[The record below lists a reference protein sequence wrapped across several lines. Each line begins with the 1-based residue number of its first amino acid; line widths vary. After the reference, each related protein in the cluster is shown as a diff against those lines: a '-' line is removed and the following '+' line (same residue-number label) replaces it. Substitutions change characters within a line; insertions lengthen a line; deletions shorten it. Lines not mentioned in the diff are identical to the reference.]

1 MKKLLSLITVLLLL
15 AGAALPALAEE
26 APAPVQLTKAYE
38 VPLGELLG
46 SSNLVVPFAPTRAM
60 ATPPPPLATCC

>member
-1 MKKLLSLITVLLLL
+1 MLTLTTVVLLL
-15 AGAALPALAEE
+15 AGAALPALAQTV
-26 APAPVQLTKAYE
+26 PVQLTKAYE
-38 VPLGELLG
+38 VLLG